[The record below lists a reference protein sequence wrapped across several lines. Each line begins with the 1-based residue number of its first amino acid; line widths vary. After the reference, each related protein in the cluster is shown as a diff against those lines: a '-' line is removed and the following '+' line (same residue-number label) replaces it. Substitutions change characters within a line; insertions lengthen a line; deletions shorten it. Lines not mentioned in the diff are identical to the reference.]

1 MKKIFAILSMAIAL
15 VACSTEID
23 PAVDLTA
30 NEGAVRLGV
39 AFQQSISADEEVV
52 IKIYKVEGEEQ
63 NLVRR
68 YTSLNDVPEYL
79 ALLAGEY
86 VAKVQ
91 VGEKHIVSFDEKYY
105 LGEQSFTVAAGN
117 VTPVTVDCK
126 IQSTIV
132 RIEYDATVA
141 EKLNAGYFTNV
152 SVAESYNP
160 TAIASGDVCLE

>member
-1 MKKIFAILSMAIAL
+1 MAIAF

-91 VGEKHIVSFDEKYY
+91 VGEKHIVSFDEK
-105 LGEQSFTVAAGN
+105 
-117 VTPVTVDCK
+117 
-126 IQSTIV
+126 
-132 RIEYDATVA
+132 
-141 EKLNAGYFTNV
+141 
-152 SVAESYNP
+152 
-160 TAIASGDVCLE
+160 